1 MLRELRIRDI
11 AIIEDVA
18 VEFGAGLNV
27 LSGETGA
34 GKSIVLGALGLV
46 LGGRAGAEWVRTGRA
61 SAEVQARF
69 DRSPEVDAALVELD
83 LPLDGDEDGL
93 LVRRVVTSSGRSRAY
108 IGVTGVPVAALRRV
122 AVELVDYAGQ
132 HEHQV
137 LLDDARHLGIL
148 DRFGVDPKTLDRAVV
163 AVAAA
168 RALLDERARMS
179 RLDADRRVREDYLR
193 YQLEELEHADLQ
205 DGEEDALEAERTVLR
220 NAVALAD
227 RARRAE
233 AALYGDAGSA
243 VERIGDAIGRLREL
257 VAIDPAMAAVLEAV
271 DESLIGIEEA
281 GRELAAYA
289 RRTRQDPARLEEV
302 DDRLTLVHDLQR
314 KHRRD
319 FDGLL
324 ELRRAMEAELAELE
338 GLGVRREALA
348 GELGA
353 ARAGARE
360 ACARLA
366 SERTAASVRLSSEVE
381 AQLAGLAMDRARLV
395 ATPVPVPE
403 SADAVPLGDDDGA
416 PFAVATGTEQV
427 AFLLTANPGEEPRR
441 LSRVA
446 SGGELSRILLAVRRA
461 LAGASGGRVQV
472 CVFDEVDTGL
482 GGATAEKV
490 GDKLQ
495 EIARSGQV
503 VCITHLPQIAARA
516 DRHFRVEKHV
526 AEGRTHTVVA
536 ALDADQR
543 VEELVRMV
551 AGEDVAGTAEA
562 FAREMLARSRGPAAR
577 ASVD

>member
-18 VEFGAGLNV
+18 VEFGDGLNV

-46 LGGRAGAEWVRTGRA
+46 LGGRAGSEWVRTGKSA
-61 SAEVQARF
+61 AEVQARF
-69 DRSPEVDAALVELD
+69 DRTKEIDVALAELD
-83 LPLDGDEDGL
+83 LSVDPEEDGL
-93 LVRRVVTSSGRSRAY
+93 LLRRVVTAAGRSRAY
-108 IGVTGVPVAALRRV
+108 IGASAVPLTALRRV

-148 DRFGVDPKTLDRAVV
+148 DRFGVDPKTLDRATT

-168 RALLDERARMS
+168 RALTDEQRRMD
-179 RLDADRRVREDYLR
+179 RLDADRRAREDYLR
-193 YQLEELEHADLQ
+193 YQLQELDEADLK
-205 DGEEDALEAERTVLR
+205 DGEEDALEAERAVLR

-243 VERIGDAIGRLREL
+243 VERIGDAVGRLREL
-257 VAIDPAMAAVLEAV
+257 VAIDAAMAPVLEAV

-319 FDGLL
+319 FAGLI
-324 ELRRAMEAELAELE
+324 ELRRDMQAELTELE
-338 GLGVRREALA
+338 GLTERRGALA
-348 GELGA
+348 GELAA
-353 ARAGARE
+353 ARAGARD
-360 ACARLA
+360 ACAAL
-366 SERTAASVRLSSEVE
+366 SVERAAAAQRLSREVE
-381 AQLAGLAMDRARLV
+381 AQLAGLAMARARLV

-403 SADAVPLGDDDGA
+403 SADAVALGDDGGA
-416 PFAVATGTEQV
+416 PFSVSTGAEQV
-427 AFLLTANPGEEPRR
+427 AFLLSANPGEEPRR

-461 LAGASGGRVQV
+461 LAGASGGQVQV

-495 EIARSGQV
+495 EIATIGQV
-503 VCITHLPQIAARA
+503 LCITHLPQIAARA

-526 AEGRTHTVVA
+526 ADGRTHTVVA

-543 VEELVRMV
+543 VAELVRMV
-551 AGEDVAGTAEA
+551 AGADASGSAEA
-562 FAREMLARSRGPAAR
+562 FAREMLARSRGPAAP
-577 ASVD
+577 ATVD